1 MRAFDCWSI
10 TDAGFRK
17 CVRKFPHLEELNIS
31 LMQLT
36 HDSLEVLARSCPL
49 LKSLKLSVAD
59 PVYRLSHFYM
69 KDYDRSE
76 VGWLAILDR
85 CPLLE
90 SLDIKGGNVYL
101 SENLRER
108 CREQIKILHLPVWAH
123 IEKHYY
129 DDGVYLEMFLNN
141 EI

>member
-1 MRAFDCWSI
+1 MANSSE
-10 TDAGFRK
+10 A
-17 CVRKFPHLEELNIS
+17 E
-31 LMQLT
+31 QLLLFLVL
-36 HDSLEVLARSCPL
+36 DFLSKRLGDPKVLARSCPL

-90 SLDIKGGNVYL
+90 SLDITGGNVYL

-123 IEKHYY
+123 IEEHYY

>member
-1 MRAFDCWSI
+1 
-10 TDAGFRK
+10 
-17 CVRKFPHLEELNIS
+17 VRRLPHLEELSIS

-49 LKSLKLSVAD
+49 LKSTN
-59 PVYRLSHFYM
+59 PMYRLSHFYM

-76 VGWLAILDR
+76 IGWLAILDR

-108 CREQIKILHLPVWAH
+108 CREQIKILRLPVQSH
-123 IEKHYY
+123 IQEHYH
-129 DDGVYLEMFLNN
+129 DDDVYFEMFLNN

>member
-1 MRAFDCWSI
+1 
-10 TDAGFRK
+10 
-17 CVRKFPHLEELNIS
+17 
-31 LMQLT
+31 
-36 HDSLEVLARSCPL
+36 
-49 LKSLKLSVAD
+49 
-59 PVYRLSHFYM
+59 M

-76 VGWLAILDR
+76 IGWLAILDR

-108 CREQIKILHLPVWAH
+108 CREQIKILRLPVQSH
-123 IEKHYY
+123 IQEHYH
-129 DDGVYLEMFLNN
+129 DDDVYFEMFLNN